1 MTIPPDW
8 LKVKSPNQEKLQ
20 AMENLLDS
28 LELNT
33 ICKSAK
39 CPNAGECF
47 QNNTATFLIL
57 GSSCTRNC
65 QFCAVEHGN
74 LESPDAKEPANIA
87 QAVKKLNLKYVVITS
102 VTRDDLADYGAEQFA
117 KTIREIKKYNSDVLV
132 EVLIPDLQ
140 GDQEALSKVLEA
152 NPDVVG
158 HNLETVPRLYP
169 IARPDAVYNRSLKV
183 LKDIKMISPRMITK
197 SSLILGLGE
206 KKEELIQVFNDLKEV
221 NCDIL
226 TLGQYLQPTAN
237 QLEIDRYVSPRE
249 FDIYKEKALE
259 LGIKEV
265 YAGPLV
271 RSSYH
276 ARDIFEKVDN

>member
-1 MTIPPDW
+1 MAMAPKW
-8 LKVKSPNQEKLQ
+8 LKVKSPDQEKLQ
-20 AMENLLDS
+20 TMEKLLDS

-47 QNNTATFLIL
+47 QKNTATFLIL
-57 GSSCTRNC
+57 GPTCTRNC

-74 LESPDAKEPANIA
+74 LNSPDAKEPTNVA
-87 QAVKKLNLKYVVITS
+87 QAVKKLGLEYVVITS
-102 VTRDDLADYGAEQFA
+102 VTRDDLADYGAGQFA
-117 KTIREIKKYNSDVLV
+117 KTIRAIKESNPNVLV

-140 GDQEALSKVLEA
+140 GDQQALSKVLEA

-169 IARPDAVYNRSLKV
+169 RARPEAIYSRSLEV
-183 LKDIKMISPRMITK
+183 LKNIKLISPETITK

-206 KKEELIQVFNDLKEV
+206 KEQELIEVFNDLREV
-221 NCDIL
+221 DCDIL
-226 TLGQYLQPTAN
+226 TLGQYLQPTTK
-237 QLEIDRYVSPRE
+237 QLEIDRYVPPEE
-249 FDIYKEKALE
+249 FDTYKEQALE
-259 LGIKEV
+259 IGIKEV

-276 ARDIFEKVDN
+276 ARDVFENAKG